1 MRTLIYTVFDKK
13 SGSYSQPFF
22 VNHQVH
28 ATRIVETAVN
38 DPTSNLGTFPADFAL
53 YHLGHFDDQSGLFE
67 PTAPSFVCELITLV
81 YTPTLDNPSLFPE
94 ENK

>member
-1 MRTLIYTVFDKK
+1 MRTLIFTVFDKK
-13 SGSYSQPFF
+13 SATYHQPFF

-38 DPTSNLGTFPADFAL
+38 DLSTNLGQYPADFAL
-53 YHLGHFDDQSGLFE
+53 YSLGHYDDQSGLFE

-81 YTPTLDNPSLFPE
+81 YTPTLDDPSLFSE
-94 ENK
+94 EK